1 MNDYFS
7 TGEAARLL
15 GVQSYRISY
24 AHATGQVAEPIRV
37 MGKRAY
43 RWPDL
48 IALSKHFNIELKPAP
63 TGSGKEK
70 YGRV

>member
-1 MNDYFS
+1 MSDYFS

-15 GVQSYRISY
+15 GVQPYRISY

-43 RWPDL
+43 RWHDL
-48 IALSKHFNIELKPAP
+48 ISLGKHFNIELELPPNEA
-63 TGSGKEK
+63 GKDK